1 MRRLL
6 IVTDIAEDAGA
17 ACGVQPGCRLVKNDD
32 LRLHGDDARNGD
44 ASLLPAG
51 EVERRLF
58 QQGLVHTSE
67 SGRAQ
72 HARTDLLFTQAH
84 VLRTERDIAVNGLF
98 KQLILRILE
107 HQPDTEAALPRCFL
121 VLPDVRPVQ
130 QDLAGRR
137 AQQAVQM
144 LDERRFAGAGV
155 PDDAEELPLFHGEAH
170 VLDGIVLKRRSGAV
184 GMREV
189 SDLDGCG
196 QWSFLQI
203 VCQVFALI
211 AARSTCAHSSVES
224 ASSGRSKPA

>member
-1 MRRLL
+1 
-6 IVTDIAEDAGA
+6 
-17 ACGVQPGCRLVKNDD
+17 
-32 LRLHGDDARNGD
+32 
-44 ASLLPAG
+44 
-51 EVERRLF
+51 
-58 QQGLVHTSE
+58 
-67 SGRAQ
+67 
-72 HARTDLLFTQAH
+72 
-84 VLRTERDIAVNGLF
+84 
-98 KQLILRILE
+98 
-107 HQPDTEAALPRCFL
+107 
-121 VLPDVRPVQ
+121 
-130 QDLAGRR
+130 
-137 AQQAVQM
+137 M

-203 VCQVFALI
+203 VCQVFAPI